1 MPYGNLR
8 ANRQICFYLR
18 IGIVSGTEVSP
29 QEFVRILRQHI
40 AQGRRLAFPDNLL
53 PTAVCR
59 KLYAF
64 IETDCDINHMPTELI
79 HPMVIRKLMP
89 YLEETAS
96 ETELIDP

>member
-1 MPYGNLR
+1 M
-8 ANRQICFYLR
+8 
-18 IGIVSGTEVSP
+18 SGTEVSP
-29 QEFVRILRQHI
+29 QEFLKILRRHVEL
-40 AQGRRLAFPDNLL
+40 GRRLVFPDNLL

-64 IETDCDINHMPTELI
+64 IELDCDINHMPTELI

-96 ETELIDP
+96 ETELIDS